1 MDPVMAHDADA
12 STAAP
17 PVLVA
22 CGSGMRSFDDIYD
35 RHVPLLRYIAMSR
48 YRIPRPD
55 ADGLI
60 HDIFLTF
67 LSNPSHVREVRPY
80 LIGAICRASQSY
92 WRRRQADDALFATSD
107 GEPVEPVDERCLDE
121 VSVRLTVAAT
131 MARLSPRCRET
142 LRRYYLEGES
152 TAFIAGVMETSS
164 AYILKVLHLC
174 RKKAQDIC
182 RSVEQVP

>member
-1 MDPVMAHDADA
+1 MEPATQHDGDAGPVG
-12 STAAP
+12 S

-22 CGSGMRSFDDIYD
+22 CGAGMRSFDDIYD
-35 RHVPLLRYIAMSR
+35 RHVPLLRYIAMTR

-67 LSNPSHVREVRPY
+67 LSNPSQVREVRPY

-92 WRRRQADDALFATSD
+92 WRRRRADDALFAPPAE
-107 GEPVEPVDERCLDE
+107 GEPMDERCLDE

-142 LRRYYLEGES
+142 LRRYYLDGES

-174 RKKAQDIC
+174 RKKAQHIC
-182 RSVEQVP
+182 RSVERVP